1 MSRTII
7 DGEIMTNQTEGARRA
22 YRQLCETLGLT
33 LPITFLDIAAEQ
45 TVVVAS
51 PDADAPRLALG
62 YEKAA
67 ATFFRHLPPT
77 PDEMERA
84 IMTVEDEV
92 TRIRQQ
98 VDTQHPLYLC
108 DPALTSLA
116 DTTGVPANA
125 HGWHI
130 EQDDIERLFKR
141 FEQVMLGCPASWE
154 AIPLDNAF
162 TARLLILREFMHHL
176 GYLSVFIVN
185 TTASES
191 P

>member
-1 MSRTII
+1 M
-7 DGEIMTNQTEGARRA
+7 
-22 YRQLCETLGLT
+22 
-33 LPITFLDIAAEQ
+33 
-45 TVVVAS
+45 
-51 PDADAPRLALG
+51 ADA
-62 YEKAA
+62 
-67 ATFFRHLPPT
+67 
-77 PDEMERA
+77 
-84 IMTVEDEV
+84 
-92 TRIRQQ
+92 
-98 VDTQHPLYLC
+98 
-108 DPALTSLA
+108 
-116 DTTGVPANA
+116 TGVSANA
-125 HGWHI
+125 QGWHI

>member
-1 MSRTII
+1 
-7 DGEIMTNQTEGARRA
+7 MTNPTEGAHRA

-51 PDADAPRLALG
+51 PDADVLRLALG
-62 YEKAA
+62 YEKTS
-67 ATFFRHLPPT
+67 ATFFHHLPPT
-77 PDEMERA
+77 PDDMERA

-92 TRIRQQ
+92 TRIRHQ
-98 VDTQHPLYLC
+98 VDTQYPLYLC

-116 DTTGVPANA
+116 ETTGVPANA

-130 EQDDIERLFKR
+130 EQEDIERLFKR
-141 FEQVMLGCPASWE
+141 FEQVMLGRPASWE

-176 GYLSVFIVN
+176 GYMSVFIVN
-185 TTASES
+185 TSDSES

>member
-1 MSRTII
+1 
-7 DGEIMTNQTEGARRA
+7 MTNETQGARRA
-22 YRQLCETLGLT
+22 YRQLCDALRLT
-33 LPITFLDIAAEQ
+33 LPITFLDIAADH
-45 TVVVAS
+45 TVVVSS
-51 PDADAPRLALG
+51 PEAEALRLALG
-62 YEKAA
+62 YEKTA

-92 TRIRQQ
+92 TRIRHQ
-98 VDTQHPLYLC
+98 VDTQRPLYLC
-108 DPALTSLA
+108 DPALASLA
-116 DTTGVPANA
+116 DATGVTANT

-141 FEQVMLGCPASWE
+141 FEQVMLGRPASWE

-185 TTASES
+185 TTPNES
-191 P
+191 R